1 MRILFVSHNFLPKHP
16 AGTEIYTFQCGRA
29 LAERGHE
36 VHVFTT
42 EKDIGR
48 KHLTVNVREYEGLPV
63 HELVNNLFYKDFRST
78 WDNPAIARTFADFL
92 DDLKPDVVHF
102 MHLMYLSVGCL
113 EEAAKRAPVFYTL
126 HDYWLQCARFGQRV
140 HADRSI
146 CHTIDTDRCGRC
158 MVDFKFRQSD
168 TQRRMAKVI
177 AAVNG
182 ATGIDLG
189 PAARR
194 FEARLQPSKGALEQA
209 PPGSLRMPDGTEQA
223 PVAAEPLTPEEQVM
237 ADSIRE
243 RDEALR
249 ARILPAVTRFIAP
262 SRFLRGSFV
271 EWGIPEQQILHMRT
285 GIDLRR
291 FEGLERRRGEKLRVG
306 FIGTIVPHKGLHV
319 LLQAWQQLPADLR
332 AKAELAVYGP
342 TEHNPP
348 YVRAVRELATSM
360 GVPLRGR
367 LKAGDVAEILRGV
380 DLLVVPSV
388 WYENSPL
395 IILEALATRTP
406 LMVSNLGG
414 MAELVEPEVTGF
426 RFEVGDPRDLGHRLR
441 LILEEPG
448 QLEAL
453 YPDHKQIRSAEDDA
467 EALEELYGAALRG
480 TVDQVVIGGPG

>member
-1 MRILFVSHNFLPKHP
+1 MRILFVSHNFLPLHP

-29 LAERGHE
+29 LAERGHD
-36 VHVFTT
+36 VHIFTT

-48 KHLTVNVREYEGLPV
+48 KHLTVDVREYEGLPV
-63 HELVNNLFYKDFRST
+63 HELVNNLFYRDFRST

-158 MVDFKFRQSD
+158 MVDFKFSQTP
-168 TQRRMAKVI
+168 TQRRAAKI
-177 AAVNG
+177 IG
-182 ATGIDLG
+182 AINSVTGLDLG
-189 PAARR
+189 PLARNL
-194 FEARLQPSKGALEQA
+194 EGRLHQTKGVLDQA
-209 PPGSLRMPDGTEQA
+209 PPGSLRMPEGPPADA
-223 PVAAEPLTPEEQVM
+223 PEAAPLDAAERAM

-243 RDEALR
+243 RDGALR
-249 ARILPAVTRFIAP
+249 TRILPAVTRFIAP
-262 SRFLRGSFV
+262 SRFLRNSFV
-271 EWGIPEQQILHMRT
+271 EWGIPEEQILHMRT

-291 FEGLERRRGEKLRVG
+291 FVGHERRQDDRTRIG
-306 FIGTIVPHKGLHV
+306 FIGTIVPHKGLHI
-319 LLQAWQQLPADLR
+319 LLQAWAELPSELR
-332 AKAELAVYGP
+332 DRAELAIYGP
-342 TEHNPP
+342 TSHNPA
-348 YVRAVRELATSM
+348 YVKAVRELASSL

-367 LKAGDVAEILRGV
+367 LRAGDVADVLRGI

-414 MAELVEPEVTGF
+414 MAELVEPGVSGF
-426 RFEVGDPRDLGHRLR
+426 RFEVGEPKDLGYRLR
-441 LILEEPG
+441 GLLEDPAPLAE
-448 QLEAL
+448 L
-453 YPDHKQIRSAEDDA
+453 YRGELPVRSAEDDA
-467 EALEELYGAALRG
+467 EALENLYAAALAG
-480 TVDQVVIGGPG
+480 DVSSVVIGGPG